1 MKENLRRI
9 SEDQLF
15 NFINTALITIGLP
28 QDNANIVAKLMTQA
42 DLIGSD
48 AHGVFRLPQ
57 YTKRLLAGGINKT
70 PNIRI
75 EREKNSMAVLNGD
88 YAMGHLVM

>member
-28 QDNANIVAKLMTQA
+28 QDNAHIVY
-42 DLIGSD
+42 S
-48 AHGVFRLPQ
+48 
-57 YTKRLLAGGINKT
+57 
-70 PNIRI
+70 
-75 EREKNSMAVLNGD
+75 
-88 YAMGHLVM
+88 